1 MSCIAISAAE
11 NASPRRIRARHGIPE
26 IPTAIETAKTS
37 SPIAKAT
44 PAIL

>member
-1 MSCIAISAAE
+1 MTSAAE
-11 NASPRRIRARHGIPE
+11 NVSPSRIRVPHGMPAIPK
-26 IPTAIETAKTS
+26 AIEIAKTS